1 MKKRFLSL
9 IIALAMMVGVF
20 TPLIASAAEDNKVTN
35 TVTLHKILMSKD
47 NLSNEKFPGEVGLNN
62 EKYDGNQVK
71 DIKGYF
77 GQDAKGAEGVFFALK
92 FAKDY
97 ADKTKQGKYVKAKT
111 ELGEI
116 QHDKP
121 DYEIKVVDGKVIAT
135 PKATDDIKE
144 AVSGLTDA
152 NGEIKFYTRENKLN
166 VENKNYDQNDP
177 ESKAKLNA
185 VCYLNGKFVIVEDLE
200 KSTHKGDKGEVITD
214 NKAVPVEITLPL
226 VNNDGVVE
234 DAHVY
239 PKNMEEAPKIDKNF
253 AKDSGLEAADGFDS
267 ADKSV
272 LEENKNNDKTNI
284 NDGAQYSNYEKK
296 KATAK
301 AEIGKKIPYEVKT
314 EIPAKSNLKEAHWD
328 DKMTE
333 GLTFNKDLEVTVG
346 ETKLKAEQYTLV
358 QDNRGFSL
366 KLNEKGLG
374 LINGKDAAVTVTLKY
389 SATVNSKAI
398 ADIPEANDIK
408 FFYGNNP
415 SEGNT
420 PLPTK
425 PNDNGEVK
433 VEKTWDDG
441 KWADGES
448 ATFKLVDANTGDD
461 VTADDLVQGKG
472 TKEEF
477 EAYKASFNGTVELKK
492 GKETATH
499 TWKYLNKDKQ
509 YKAVEIASTTPS
521 DAEYTE
527 AKDGT
532 IKVTDHKRTNPK
544 PLNPTEP
551 KVVTGG
557 KRFVKTNQDGTE
569 RLAGAEFYVK
579 NAQGKYLVADQ
590 KDASKVTKAKE
601 LYLGLIAAYNN
612 AIEKATGNTAEEKE
626 KSVTVKNPLYK
637 DATTTPNEKENLSGK
652 TEINKKIEELRLAYE
667 KAFKENA
674 TAYKWEDNNDNAVVL
689 VSDGEGRFEIT
700 GLEYGSY
707 KLEEKEAPKG
717 FAKLNKDEKQLE
729 FTVAKGSYAGDAKE
743 FKYQLTLKEGETQNY
758 GQQIKNKKVTIP
770 QTGGIGTIIFTAI
783 GLAIMASA
791 VIAIKKRQA
800 TEAR

>member
-9 IIALAMMVGVF
+9 ILVLAMMVGVF
-20 TPLIASAAEDNKVTN
+20 TPFIASAAEDNKVTN

-47 NLSNEKFPGEVGLNN
+47 NLANEKFPGEVGLND
-62 EKYDGNQVK
+62 EKYDGNQVSNIK
-71 DIKGYF
+71 DYF

-111 ELGEI
+111 ELGKI

-121 DYEIKVVDGKVIAT
+121 DYEIKVVDGKVVAT
-135 PKATDDIKE
+135 PMATDNIEE

-166 VENKNYDQNDP
+166 VIDNPNYDKNDP
-177 ESKAKLNA
+177 ESKAKLSA
-185 VCYLNGKFVIVEDLE
+185 VCYLNGKFVIDENLE

-239 PKNMEEAPKIDKNF
+239 PKNTEEAPKIDKNF
-253 AKDSGLEAADGFDS
+253 LKNNDLTAAEKEAADKLKVG
-267 ADKSV
+267 ADY
-272 LEENKNNDKTNI
+272 NNY
-284 NDGAQYSNYEKK
+284 QEK

-333 GLTFNKDLEVTVG
+333 GLTFNQDLVVKIGDKILEKDTH
-346 ETKLKAEQYTLV
+346 YTLD
-358 QDNRGFSL
+358 QDGRGFSL
-366 KLNEKGLG
+366 RLNDEGLKLV
-374 LINGKDAAVTVTLKY
+374 NGKLDAVTVELKY
-389 SATVNSKAI
+389 TATVNSKAI

-425 PNDNGEVK
+425 PNKNGEVTVK
-433 VEKTWDDG
+433 KTWDDG
-441 KWADGES
+441 VWAEKES
-448 ATFKLVDANTGDD
+448 ATFQLVDANTGNP
-461 VTADDLVQGKG
+461 VTKEDLVNAPKDY
-472 TKEEF
+472 TF
-477 EAYKASFNGTVELKK
+477 EGTVTIGYNAEK
-492 GKETATH
+492 GGSY

-509 YKAVEIASTTPS
+509 YKAVEISSTTPS

-532 IKVTDHKRTNPK
+532 IKVTNHKSNNPK

-551 KVVTGG
+551 KVVLGG
-557 KRFVKTNQDGTE
+557 KKFVKTDQEGN
-569 RLAGAEFYVK
+569 RLEGAEFYVK
-579 NAQGKYLVADQ
+579 NAAGEYLVAKADDNNEAV
-590 KDASKVTKAKE
+590 KKAKE
-601 LYLGLIAAYNN
+601 TLT
-612 AIEKATGNTAEEKE
+612 EKQK
-626 KSVTVKNPLYK
+626 
-637 DATTTPNEKENLSGK
+637 
-652 TEINKKIEELRLAYE
+652 AYE
-667 KAFKENA
+667 KLDAEAQEGEEGKAAKKAFDDAQQAYNEAVLNNA
-674 TAYKWEDNNDNAVVL
+674 NKYEFSKTSDNAVVL
-689 VSDGEGRFEIT
+689 KSDKDGKFEIT
-700 GLEYGSY
+700 GLAYGDY
-707 KLEEKEAPKG
+707 KLEEKTPPTG
-717 FAKLNKDEKQLE
+717 FAKLNGDIGFKVE
-729 FTVAKGSYAGDAKE
+729 KGSYSTVGVD
-743 FKYQLTLKEGETQNY
+743 FKYNEADKENSAK
-758 GQQIKNKKVTIP
+758 QIINKKVTIP
-770 QTGGIGTIIFTAI
+770 QTGGIGTVIFTAI

-791 VIAIKKRQA
+791 IIAIKKRQA